1 MTSDKKSKIE
11 FAPNVMLIDAS
22 YLDRVGRDM
31 ANHFS
36 PIVNR
41 QLPKADLASL
51 LECLALDAGVVLG
64 ENTVQVIFIYDSS
77 EKHMS
82 FCTPSD
88 LEKELNNVAFKS
100 QLGEFSIYSF
110 QPSDMATCEELFNEA
125 LMLAGES
132 KDVRRVIA
140 VAYEDAYREK
150 THTVLNKIKG
160 KDNVTLF
167 GMNPP
172 SGEASYSFEMLGF
185 AILQALGIKAD
196 EL

>member
-77 EKHMS
+77 
-82 FCTPSD
+82 
-88 LEKELNNVAFKS
+88 
-100 QLGEFSIYSF
+100 
-110 QPSDMATCEELFNEA
+110 
-125 LMLAGES
+125 
-132 KDVRRVIA
+132 
-140 VAYEDAYREK
+140 
-150 THTVLNKIKG
+150 
-160 KDNVTLF
+160 
-167 GMNPP
+167 
-172 SGEASYSFEMLGF
+172 
-185 AILQALGIKAD
+185 
-196 EL
+196 